1 MDTAKSPRRP
11 LLGLGLF
18 VVLATAAAFRLW
30 RLSQNGFGNE
40 YYTAAVRS
48 MSLSWHNF
56 LYTAFDPAGFIS
68 VDKPPVALWI
78 QVAGVTLFG
87 FHPLSVLVPQAMEG
101 VAAVALLYH
110 LVQRRFGAAAG
121 LLAAF
126 FLALTPVSVAI
137 DRSSNTD
144 SCLVLVLLLAAWA
157 LTVAVERGSWRLLA
171 LAMGLIGLGFNVKML
186 AAFVV
191 LPIFA
196 FVYVVG
202 APLAWRR
209 RIAELAVAGVV
220 LSVVSA
226 SWILAYDL
234 TPPDRRPYAG
244 TTNRNSM
251 LELAVGPYGIGRF
264 IRSAEFRSAA
274 IASVASAA
282 APWRSGGSTGRPA
295 PPGPRRGFSRL
306 FVQEPAGALRLAD
319 GQLAG
324 QVGWLL
330 PFALAGIALGA
341 ARDPE
346 GRWWSPARL
355 ALVLWAGWLVTY
367 GVVYSYAGGF
377 FHFYYLATMAPP
389 LAALAAVG
397 LVSSYEA
404 LLRGARPAVLLP
416 VALLLTAAWQA
427 FIDASALGW
436 TLGESH
442 PLHAFLLGGALL
454 SAGVLLALL
463 VTRPADGSR
472 PLGAR
477 ASVIAPGAVAM
488 GVIAVL
494 LVPAAWALSSVLV
507 PGSGSLPSADLAR
520 IVSIRGEPPARAR
533 MGELYDPSG
542 LVAFLEAHHAG
553 ERYLLA
559 TTTTRLAAPI
569 IIGSGHSVMAMGGF
583 HGLDPILTPDTLAR
597 MVEAGQVRFVMVGDA
612 PLISR
617 RLGAD
622 EAARPIAEWV
632 QAKGQLVEPTLWRS
646 SALGGRRS
654 GMRLYDLRPGT
665 STGATP

>member
-1 MDTAKSPRRP
+1 MDTAKPTRRP
-11 LLGLGLF
+11 LLSLGLF
-18 VVLATAAAFRLW
+18 VVLATAAALRLW
-30 RLSQNGFGNE
+30 WLSQNGFGNE
-40 YYTAAVRS
+40 YYTASVRS

-78 QVAGVTLFG
+78 QTASVKLFG
-87 FHPLSVLVPQAMEG
+87 FHPLSVLVPQAIEG

-121 LLAAF
+121 LLAAL
-126 FLALTPVSVAI
+126 FLAFTPISVAI

-171 LAMGLIGLGFNVKML
+171 LAMGLVGLGFNVKML

-191 LPIFA
+191 LPVFA
-196 FVYVVG
+196 LVYVVG
-202 APLAWRR
+202 ARLTWRR
-209 RIAELAVAGVV
+209 RILDLAVAGVV
-220 LSVVSA
+220 LALMSA
-226 SWILAYDL
+226 SWVLVYDL
-234 TPPDRRPYAG
+234 TPRDRRPYAG
-244 TTNRNSM
+244 TTNKNSM

-274 IASVASAA
+274 IASAASTAEPARSAA
-282 APWRSGGSTGRPA
+282 AEHPA
-295 PPGPRRGFSRL
+295 SPRPRRGFSRL

-324 QVGWLL
+324 QAGWLL
-330 PFALAGIALGA
+330 PFALVGIALGA
-341 ARDPE
+341 ARDSDS
-346 GRWWSPARL
+346 RWWSPARL
-355 ALVLWAGWLVTY
+355 ALLLWAGWLVTY
-367 GVVYSYAGGF
+367 GVVYSFAGGF

-397 LVSSYEA
+397 LVRSCEA
-404 LLRGARPAVLLP
+404 LLRGARSAVLMPL
-416 VALLLTAAWQA
+416 ALLLTAAWQIY
-427 FIDASALGW
+427 IDSSALGW
-436 TLGESH
+436 KLGEYR
-442 PLHAFLLGGALL
+442 PLHAFLFGGVLL
-454 SAGVLLALL
+454 AAGVLLALL
-463 VTRPADGSR
+463 VTRPADVSR

-477 ASVIAPGAVAM
+477 ASVIGAGAVAM
-488 GVIAVL
+488 GLVAVQ

-507 PGSGSLPSADLAR
+507 PGPGSLPSADLAR
-520 IVSIRGEPPARAR
+520 LVSIPGEPPARAR
-533 MGELYDPSG
+533 MGEPYDPSG

-597 MVEAGQVRFVMVGDA
+597 MVEARQVRFVMVGDA
-612 PLISR
+612 PFISR

-632 QAKGQLVEPTLWRS
+632 QAKGQLVDPTLWRS
-646 SALGGRRS
+646 SALGSRRN
-654 GMRLYDLRPGT
+654 GMRLYDLKPGT
-665 STGATP
+665 PTP

>member
-1 MDTAKSPRRP
+1 MDTAKPTRRP

-18 VVLATAAAFRLW
+18 VVLATAAALRLW

-40 YYTAAVRS
+40 YYTAGVRS

-78 QVAGVTLFG
+78 QVASVKLFG
-87 FHPLSVLVPQAMEG
+87 FHPLSLLVPQAIEG

-121 LLAAF
+121 LLAAL

-171 LAMGLIGLGFNVKML
+171 LAMGLVGLAFNVKML

-191 LPIFA
+191 LPVFA
-196 FVYVVG
+196 LVYVVG

-209 RIAELAVAGVV
+209 RILDLAVAGVV
-220 LSVVSA
+220 LAVVSA
-226 SWILAYDL
+226 SWVLVYDL
-234 TPPDRRPYAG
+234 TPRDRRPYAG
-244 TTNRNSM
+244 TTNKNSM

-274 IASVASAA
+274 IASAASTP
-282 APWRSGGSTGRPA
+282 APSRSGGGAERPA
-295 PPGPRRGFSRL
+295 SPTPRRGFSRL

-330 PFALAGIALGA
+330 PFALVGIALGA
-341 ARDPE
+341 ARDSDS
-346 GRWWSPARL
+346 RWWSPARL
-355 ALVLWAGWLVTY
+355 ALLLWAGWLVTY

-397 LVSSYEA
+397 LVSSCEA
-404 LLRGARPAVLLP
+404 LLRGARSAVLLP
-416 VALLLTAAWQA
+416 LALLVTAVWQTS
-427 FIDASALGW
+427 IDASALGW
-436 TLGESH
+436 KLGEYH
-442 PLHAFLLGGALL
+442 PLHAFLFGGVLL

-463 VTRPADGSR
+463 VTSPADASR
-472 PLGAR
+472 PLGAH
-477 ASVIAPGAVAM
+477 ASVIAAGAVAI
-488 GVIAVL
+488 GLVAVL

-507 PGSGSLPSADLAR
+507 SGAGSLPSADLAR
-520 IVSIRGEPPARAR
+520 IVSIPGEPPARAR
-533 MGELYDPSG
+533 MGESYDPSG

-612 PLISR
+612 PFISR

-632 QAKGQLVEPTLWRS
+632 QAKGQLVDPTLWRS
-646 SALGGRRS
+646 SALGGRRN
-654 GMRLYDLRPGT
+654 GMRLYDLKPGT
-665 STGATP
+665 PTEPTP

>member
-1 MDTAKSPRRP
+1 MDSAQPTRRP
-11 LLGLGLF
+11 LLSLGLF
-18 VVLATAAAFRLW
+18 VVLATAAALRLW
-30 RLSQNGFGNE
+30 WLSQNGFGNE
-40 YYTAAVRS
+40 YYTASVRS

-78 QVAGVTLFG
+78 QTASVKLFG
-87 FHPLSVLVPQAMEG
+87 FHPLSVLVPQAIEG

-121 LLAAF
+121 LLAAL
-126 FLALTPVSVAI
+126 FLAFTPISVAI

-171 LAMGLIGLGFNVKML
+171 LAMGLVGLGFNVKML

-191 LPIFA
+191 LPVFA
-196 FVYVVG
+196 LVYVVG
-202 APLAWRR
+202 ARLTWRR
-209 RIAELAVAGVV
+209 RILDLAVAGVV
-220 LSVVSA
+220 LALMSA
-226 SWILAYDL
+226 SWVLVYDL
-234 TPPDRRPYAG
+234 TPRDRRPYAG
-244 TTNRNSM
+244 TTNKNSM

-274 IASVASAA
+274 IASAASTAEPARSAA
-282 APWRSGGSTGRPA
+282 AEHPA
-295 PPGPRRGFSRL
+295 SPRPRRGFSRL

-324 QVGWLL
+324 QAGWLL
-330 PFALAGIALGA
+330 PFALVGIALGA
-341 ARDPE
+341 ARDSDS
-346 GRWWSPARL
+346 RWWSPARL
-355 ALVLWAGWLVTY
+355 ALLLWAGWLVTY
-367 GVVYSYAGGF
+367 GVVYSFAGGF

-397 LVSSYEA
+397 LVRSCEA
-404 LLRGARPAVLLP
+404 LLRGARSAVLMPL
-416 VALLLTAAWQA
+416 ALLLTAAWQIY
-427 FIDASALGW
+427 IDSSALGW
-436 TLGESH
+436 KLGEYR
-442 PLHAFLLGGALL
+442 PLHAFLFGGVLL
-454 SAGVLLALL
+454 AAGVLLALL
-463 VTRPADGSR
+463 VTRPADVSR

-477 ASVIAPGAVAM
+477 ASVIGAGAVAM
-488 GVIAVL
+488 GLVAVQ

-507 PGSGSLPSADLAR
+507 PGPGSLPSADLAR
-520 IVSIRGEPPARAR
+520 LVSIPGEPPARAR
-533 MGELYDPSG
+533 MGEPYDPSG

-612 PLISR
+612 PFISR

-632 QAKGQLVEPTLWRS
+632 QAKGQLVDPTLWRS
-646 SALGGRRS
+646 SALGGRRN
-654 GMRLYDLRPGT
+654 GMRLYDLKQGT
-665 STGATP
+665 PTSATTP